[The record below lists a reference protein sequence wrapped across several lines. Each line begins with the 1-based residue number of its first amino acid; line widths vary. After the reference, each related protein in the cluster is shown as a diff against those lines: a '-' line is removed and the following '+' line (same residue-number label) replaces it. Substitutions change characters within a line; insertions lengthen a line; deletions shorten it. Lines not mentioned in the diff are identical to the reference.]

1 MRVVHYRDAYQ
12 NDIPRIIQPER
23 ALGYIRRSLSSQPG
37 FNQTVFGLDSLLSDC
52 GISYAPSQHQIDS
65 ALSRVAWRFESGDF
79 FLLGDRD
86 DDFGSIQFF
95 GDISPFVSP
104 TFRERVK
111 RLPPRPQFGHGNYS
125 KASEPIVEPNITPA
139 PEAPAELKETGITKA
154 INAMMGGAK
163 QVINDYIDEQR
174 ASQAEWLADKGI
186 IQAKD
191 EATGQ
196 ILTPEELGERYRG
209 NPTLPLADN
218 ELAGAEAVQSFVGY
232 EAALLV
238 LEAAT
243 NRKKLVTDLAEFKEE
258 AGKILSQINTKFP
271 NALSE
276 ALGQYGAEQVYKD
289 LGLKQNEGFIH
300 RYHGCDNMM
309 DCKKRGLVEIEHKGY
324 NSDSTSLSRNQFGER
339 QGSDDKNL
347 RWSKRMKKKAPKVG
361 QASNRKGGPYEQKE
375 QALWQSILDKDGKKN
390 HLAIFTNT
398 ETGKVRYFWQDNKGN
413 LLPPKD
419 GALQEFTIPEFE
431 TVKSTFA
438 DGLNAL
444 KGNK

>member
-1 MRVVHYRDAYQ
+1 MRIVHFRDAYQ
-12 NDIPRIIQPER
+12 EDIPIIVNPDK
-23 ALGYIRRSLSSQPG
+23 AAGYIREYLSRRPG
-37 FNQTVFGLDSLLSDC
+37 FYETIFGIDTFLRDS
-52 GISYAPSQHQIDS
+52 GITYFQGPHQIPS
-65 ALSRVAWRFESGDF
+65 IMERISWRLESGDF
-79 FLLGDRD
+79 LLLGDRED
-86 DDFGSIQFF
+86 GFDTIQFF
-95 GDISPFVSP
+95 GDISPFVSS

-111 RLPPRPQFGHGNYS
+111 RLPPRPQHGYGNYS
-125 KASEPIVEPNITPA
+125 KAPDPIIEPDITPA
-139 PEAPAELKETGITKA
+139 PETPAELKETGITQA

-196 ILTPEELGERYRG
+196 ILTPDELGERYRG

-218 ELAGAEAVQSFVGY
+218 ELAGAEAVQSLVGY

-238 LEAAT
+238 LEAVT
-243 NRKKLVTDLAEFKEE
+243 NRKKFVTDLAELKEE
-258 AGKILSQINTKFP
+258 AGKILSQINTKSP

-309 DCKKRGLVEIEHKGY
+309 DCQKRGLVEIEHKGY
-324 NSDSTSLSRNQFGER
+324 NTDSTNLSRNQFGER

-361 QASNRKGGPYEQKE
+361 QASNRKGGPYQQKE
-375 QALWQSILDKDGKKN
+375 QALWQSIFDKEGKKN

-398 ETGKVRYFWQDNKGN
+398 ETGQVRYFWQDNKGN

-419 GALQEFTIPEFE
+419 GAKQEFTIPEFE
-431 TVKSTFA
+431 TVKNTFA

>member
-1 MRVVHYRDAYQ
+1 MRIVHFRDAYQ
-12 NDIPRIIQPER
+12 EDIPKIVKPDK
-23 ALGYIRRSLSSQPG
+23 AAKYIREYLSRRPG
-37 FNQTVFGLDSLLSDC
+37 FYETVFGIDTFLRDS
-52 GISYAPSQHQIDS
+52 GITYFQGAHQIES
-65 ALSRVAWRFESGDF
+65 IVERLSWRLDSGDF
-79 FLLGDRD
+79 LLLGDWED
-86 DDFGSIQFF
+86 GFDTIMFF
-95 GDISPFVSP
+95 GDISPFLSS
-104 TFRERVK
+104 TFKERVK

-139 PEAPAELKETGITKA
+139 LEAPAELKETGITKA

-174 ASQAEWLADKGI
+174 ASQAEWLADKRI

-258 AGKILSQINTKFP
+258 AGKILSQINTKSP

-309 DCKKRGLVEIEHKGY
+309 DCQKRGLVEIEHKGY
-324 NSDSTSLSRNQFGER
+324 NSNSTHLSENKHFER
-339 QGSDDKNL
+339 QGSDRKNK
-347 RWSKRMKKKAPKVG
+347 RWAKRMKKKAPKVG
-361 QASNRKGGPYEQKE
+361 QASNRKGGPYQQKE
-375 QALWQSILDKDGKKN
+375 QALWQSILDKEGKKN

-413 LLPPKD
+413 LLPPKE

-431 TVKSTFA
+431 TVKRTFA
-438 DGLNAL
+438 DGLKAL